1 MILANHQIIDFY
13 KCDKDIL
20 SNSDLVKSYFVK
32 SAELANATIV
42 SQKFHEFSPYGLT
55 GVLVITE
62 SHISI
67 HTWPEYGYAAIDVFS
82 CCDKLDHKRL
92 VESLKGSLKAG
103 KVKSKSIKR
112 GRL

>member
-20 SNSDLVKSYFVK
+20 SNSSLVKSYFVK
-32 SAELANATIV
+32 SAELANAT
-42 SQKFHEFSPYGLT
+42 
-55 GVLVITE
+55 
-62 SHISI
+62 ISI

-92 VESLKGSLKAG
+92 VENLKGSLKAG